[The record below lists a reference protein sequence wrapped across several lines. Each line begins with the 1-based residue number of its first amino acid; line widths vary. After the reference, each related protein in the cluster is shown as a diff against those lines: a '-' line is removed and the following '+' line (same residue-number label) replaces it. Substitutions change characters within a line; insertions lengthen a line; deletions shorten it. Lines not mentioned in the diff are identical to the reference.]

1 MNKTDIAK
9 RVVSTI
15 VGIGTTKIVSSI
27 ISTTTDPES
36 VTDKVAVLA
45 SSFVI
50 GSMAVEATRTWTDSK
65 IDGIVIWYHELA
77 SKK

>member
-50 GSMAVEATRTWTDSK
+50 GSMAVEATRNWTDTK

>member
-1 MNKTDIAK
+1 MNKTEIAK

-27 ISTTTDPES
+27 IQTTTDPES
-36 VTDKVAVLA
+36 VTDKVAVVA

-50 GSMAVEATRTWTDSK
+50 GSMALEATRNYTDTK
-65 IDGIVIWYHELA
+65 IDKIITWYKELA
-77 SKK
+77 NKN